1 MAIYY
6 SLKTALIS
14 ELIQAASLAK
24 NVHGNVLHL
33 SENKYFSEIVLSND

>member
-6 SLKTALIS
+6 LLKTALIS

-24 NVHGNVLHL
+24 NVHGNVCYIYQKINILV
-33 SENKYFSEIVLSND
+33 K